1 VNHPLLTI
9 AQRLRITRPLVCVDL
24 ETTGTVPGV
33 DRAIQI
39 GIVKAYPEVDG
50 NNECPGGCV
59 NEWTTF
65 IDPQLAIP
73 AEATLKHKITNEMV
87 AGAPTF
93 ASLAGKLAVGLSGCD
108 FVGQNVKFDL
118 RFLEAEFARV
128 GRQWSYAEAK
138 IIDTKRID
146 EVLFPRTLEAL
157 VEKYLREQITDAHDA
172 MSDVRWT
179 IRVLAHMLDAYPNLP
194 QTVDGLHE
202 MLFPRDPSWV
212 DASGKIV
219 WRNQEACFGFGKWNG
234 IPLKNVPKDYLTWIQ
249 GQDFQDDV
257 KQIVRDALQNR
268 FPIRAI
274 AEAEQEA
281 A

>member
-1 VNHPLLTI
+1 LIV
-9 AQRLRITRPLVCVDL
+9 AQRLRITRPLVCIDL

-39 GIVKAYPEVDG
+39 GVMKAYPEVDG
-50 NNECPGGCV
+50 ANECPGGSV
-59 NEWTTF
+59 SEWSSF

-73 AEATLKHKITNEMV
+73 AEATLKHKISNEMV
-87 AGAPTF
+87 VGAPTF
-93 ASLAGKLAVGLSGCD
+93 RDLAGRLAIGLTGCD

-128 GRQWSYAEAK
+128 GRAWSYEDAK

-146 EVLFPRTLEAL
+146 EVLSPRTLEAL
-157 VEKYLREQITDAHDA
+157 VEKYLKEQITNAHEA
-172 MSDVRWT
+172 LSDVRWT
-179 IRVLAHMLDAYPNLP
+179 AKVLARMLEDYPQLP
-194 QTVDGLHE
+194 QTVDEFHAL
-202 MLFPRDPSWV
+202 LFPRDTSWV
-212 DASGKIV
+212 DKAGKIV

-234 IPLKNVPKDYLTWIQ
+234 VPLKNVPKDYLAWIQ
-249 GQDFQDDV
+249 GQDFPDDV
-257 KQIVRDALQNR
+257 KAIVRDALQNT

-274 AEAEQEA
+274 AETEQQEA